1 MNRGFFLLIAT
12 CITALA
18 MAQEIET
25 ISTETASQNT
35 NSTDS
40 TKVEIE
46 QRDSTTTSKPVKY
59 TNKNDIV
66 EKRYKV
72 NTAFAPG
79 ERLVYDLKYG
89 FAKGGEL
96 DVQLGLDPIGYGYLF
111 HAVAHC
117 YTTGIIK
124 KAVYVDD
131 IYESLFDISTGEP
144 VKSIRNVT
152 ENNYRRYN
160 EVLFCKDSTV
170 IYSLKSGR
178 HTVPEQ
184 VFDIVSAFYYARRF
198 VFDRKFEKNESMNL
212 YTWFNE
218 DLYLIKLRYKKTERI
233 RTKFGKIE
241 CLKFVPVI
249 DNDSP
254 FKDEEGMEAWFT
266 NDGNFV
272 PVKIVI
278 DLPISHVKA
287 ELKSFENLKNKDGL
301 LKIE

>member
-1 MNRGFFLLIAT
+1 MNRIVFLLIAAN
-12 CITALA
+12 ITLAAA
-18 MAQEIET
+18 MAQEPDAITTDT
-25 ISTETASQNT
+25 IDTTAAQPDT
-35 NSTDS
+35 VAP
-40 TKVEIE
+40 K
-46 QRDSTTTSKPVKY
+46 KPVKY
-59 TNKNDIV
+59 TNKKDIV

-72 NTAFAPG
+72 NTAFSPG
-79 ERLVYDLKYG
+79 ERLVYNLKYG

-96 DVQLGLDPIGYGYLF
+96 DVRLGLDPVGYDYLF

-117 YTTGIIK
+117 YTTGVIK

-144 VKSIRNVT
+144 MKSIRNVT

-178 HTVPEQ
+178 HIVPQQ

-278 DLPISHVKA
+278 DLPISHVKV
-287 ELKSFENLKNKDGL
+287 ELKSYENLKNKDGFL
-301 LKIE
+301 REEEKE